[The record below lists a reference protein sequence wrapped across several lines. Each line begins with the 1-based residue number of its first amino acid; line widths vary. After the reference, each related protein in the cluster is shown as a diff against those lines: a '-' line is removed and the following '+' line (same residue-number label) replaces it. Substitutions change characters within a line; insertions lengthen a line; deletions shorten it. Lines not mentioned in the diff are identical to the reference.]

1 MYCNRDLHKAIR
13 DDYIDCPFC
22 SERIGDYEPNNRHRM
37 IEKSVQF
44 VEDHTLFL
52 YYASIWVMLA
62 FSILYFHRGSRAF
75 FPHTDFI
82 TWCE

>member
-1 MYCNRDLHKAIR
+1 MHCNRDLHKEIG

-22 SERIGDYEPNNRHRM
+22 LERIGDYEPNNRHRM
-37 IEKSVQF
+37 IEKSVQIDGNYTLAQF

-62 FSILYFHRGSRAF
+62 FFHIVL
-75 FPHTDFI
+75 P
-82 TWCE
+82 

>member
-1 MYCNRDLHKAIR
+1 MYILYMYCNRDLHKAVR

-22 SERIGDYEPNNRHRM
+22 SERIGDYKPNNRHR
-37 IEKSVQF
+37 IIKKSVQF

-62 FSILYFHRGSRAF
+62 FFHIVL
-75 FPHTDFI
+75 P
-82 TWCE
+82 